1 MRKIILILWQ
11 RNVSSCSGPREHSS
25 EKTWFSKFVSPN
37 SSPHYEQLREITLV
51 SLSHFRQLSPW
62 RRKIIFIPLQNFL
75 PSSSK
80 LGSLF
85 STDLSTRIERREEK
99 KGEKFEIYPSSYSFK
114 IAYERKY
121 IFHSIPKLTSTNNRV
136 NRIESLLSTDL
147 SIRIDEQTEKRET
160 RKKEKIY
167 IYIHRLV
174 LVWLHSSEKNT
185 ILDHE
190 ICPEFSIMNNNTK
203 LEIRVPFS
211 SDNYIRG
218 DEK

>member
-1 MRKIILILWQ
+1 MVLEIC
-11 RNVSSCSGPREHSS
+11 V
-25 EKTWFSKFVSPN
+25 PN

-167 IYIHRLV
+167 IYIYP
-174 LVWLHSSEKNT
+174 SSCSG
-185 ILDHE
+185 LA
-190 ICPEFSIMNNNTK
+190 
-203 LEIRVPFS
+203 PFQRKKHDS
-211 SDNYIRG
+211 RPWNLSRIQHY
-218 DEK
+218 E